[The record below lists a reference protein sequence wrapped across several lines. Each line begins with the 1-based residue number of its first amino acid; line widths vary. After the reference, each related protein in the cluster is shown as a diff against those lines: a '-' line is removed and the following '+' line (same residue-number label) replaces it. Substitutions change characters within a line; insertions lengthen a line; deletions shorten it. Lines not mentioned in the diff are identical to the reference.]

1 MKYVDNI
8 DKEIESVA
16 GKMAKGKKSSKK
28 SIEPTPKGRDGKYIT
43 AKDPKDAMGWLKK
56 AYIDNDPSDG
66 APKVGDIGYV

>member
-1 MKYVDNI
+1 MKYVDNV

-16 GKMAKGKKSSKK
+16 DKMVKGKKSTEK
-28 SIEPTPKGRDGKYIT
+28 STESRE
-43 AKDPKDAMGWLKK
+43 PKDAMGWLKK